1 MVDGVK
7 LSDLTPRGAG
17 EIAQKRAVEAL
28 RSLADRWQREADWA
42 SRVAF
47 ALAPGYRIN
56 VIEGDVALGECQ
68 GDSDLS
74 ADAEELCQY
83 AQTGSAW
90 DFEGDALAMATA
102 AQDSLLS
109 LIALFEPPSEES
121 TKLPDLWT
129 REQST
134 DDALAIVARA
144 ALARAALARGD
155 DVQRAWLAALTGVSE
170 QRMRTLIA
178 EGVLEARKVK
188 RGGKKRAL
196 SPITHASAQQWLRAR
211 DPSRKE

>member
-1 MVDGVK
+1 MVDRVK

-28 RSLADRWQREADWA
+28 QALADRWQREADWA
-42 SRVAF
+42 GRVAF
-47 ALAPGYRIN
+47 ALAPGYRVD

-74 ADAEELCQY
+74 ADAEELCRY
-83 AQTGSAW
+83 AQTGCAW
-90 DFEGDALAMATA
+90 DFEGDARAMATA

-121 TKLPDLWT
+121 TKLPDAWV

-134 DDALAIVARA
+134 DDPLAIVARA
-144 ALARAALARGD
+144 ALARIALARGD
-155 DVQRAWLAALTGVSE
+155 DVQRSWLAALTGVSE
-170 QRMRTLIA
+170 QRIRTLIA
-178 EGVLEARKVK
+178 EGMLAAKPVE
-188 RGGKKRAL
+188 RGGEERAL
-196 SPITHASAQQWLRAR
+196 SPITHASASQWLRAR
-211 DPSRKE
+211 DPSRT

>member
-1 MVDGVK
+1 MVDRVK

-28 RSLADRWQREADWA
+28 QALADRWQREADWA
-42 SRVAF
+42 GRVAF
-47 ALAPGYRIN
+47 ALAPGYRVD

-74 ADAEELCQY
+74 ADAEELCRY
-83 AQTGSAW
+83 AQTGCAW

-109 LIALFEPPSEES
+109 LIALFEES
-121 TKLPDLWT
+121 TKLPDAWV

-134 DDALAIVARA
+134 DDPLAIVARA
-144 ALARAALARGD
+144 ALARIALARGD
-155 DVQRAWLAALTGVSE
+155 DVQRSWLAALTGVSE
-170 QRMRTLIA
+170 QRIRTLIA
-178 EGVLEARKVK
+178 EGMLAAKAVE
-188 RGGKKRAL
+188 RGGEERAL
-196 SPITHASAQQWLRAR
+196 SPITHASASQWLRAR
-211 DPSRKE
+211 DPSR